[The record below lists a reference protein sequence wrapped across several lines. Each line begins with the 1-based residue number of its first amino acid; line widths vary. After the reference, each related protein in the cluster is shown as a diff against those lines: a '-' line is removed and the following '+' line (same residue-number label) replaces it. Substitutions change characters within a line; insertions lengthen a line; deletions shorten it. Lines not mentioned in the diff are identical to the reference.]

1 MYKATVKKNLLVNL
15 LSHHVAPINHSSSEI
30 EVNGAGTACFI
41 HNGNHAVVV
50 IQSNLADV
58 SFVRK

>member
-1 MYKATVKKNLLVNL
+1 MRENSLVYL
-15 LSHHVAPINHSSSEI
+15 LSHHVGPINHSSSEI